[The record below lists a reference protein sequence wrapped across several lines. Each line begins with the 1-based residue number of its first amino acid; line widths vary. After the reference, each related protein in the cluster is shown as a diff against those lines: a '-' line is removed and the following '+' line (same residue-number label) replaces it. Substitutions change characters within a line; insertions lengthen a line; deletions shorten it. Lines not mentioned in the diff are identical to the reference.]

1 MAKEKNMN
9 SKQNEVKECSL
20 YLLLLNPWKTNGS
33 PQLPSAS
40 AALRELP
47 KHLTLLEIAALCD
60 AARLHEI
67 LTKVSNA
74 RLIFS
79 GSFHEMKFP

>member
-1 MAKEKNMN
+1 MN
-9 SKQNEVKECSL
+9 SKQNEVKEYSL

-47 KHLTLLEIAALCD
+47 KHLTLLEITALCD
-60 AARLHEI
+60 AARL
-67 LTKVSNA
+67 
-74 RLIFS
+74 
-79 GSFHEMKFP
+79 